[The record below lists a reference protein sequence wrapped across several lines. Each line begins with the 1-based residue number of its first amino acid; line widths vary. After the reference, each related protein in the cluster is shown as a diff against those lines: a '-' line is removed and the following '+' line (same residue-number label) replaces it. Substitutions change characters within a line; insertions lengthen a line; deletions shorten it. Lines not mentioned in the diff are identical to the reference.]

1 MADKPETVNV
11 QAAQYHTY
19 DGKEYQI
26 GDTYAA
32 PADLVDSLAAQG
44 KAFRTEAP
52 KAAAK
57 ATARAAKGG
66 RRSKTAV
73 EPMGTATTKTV
84 QPRRARRA
92 K

>member
-52 KAAAK
+52 KAAKAETAK
-57 ATARAAKGG
+57 AKGG
-66 RRSKTAV
+66 RRGSRKTAV
-73 EPMGTATTKTV
+73 EPMGTATTNVK
-84 QPRRARRA
+84 PRRLRT
-92 K
+92 KK